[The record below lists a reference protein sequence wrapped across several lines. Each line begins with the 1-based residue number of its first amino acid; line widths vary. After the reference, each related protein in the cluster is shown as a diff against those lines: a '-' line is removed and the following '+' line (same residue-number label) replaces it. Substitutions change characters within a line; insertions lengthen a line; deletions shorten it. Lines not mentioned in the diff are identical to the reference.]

1 MEWRDRGGNY
11 ISEGDEGNK
20 SLKFLYETRIGGV
33 LLGLLIRKPVSDIAG
48 WFMQRRI
55 SALWINGF
63 IRKNHIDMSGYEKR
77 KFKSF
82 NDFFTRRILPECRP
96 VDSDPKRFV
105 SPCDC
110 KLTVFRIS
118 NDSSFIIKGGS
129 YTTEQLLRNGE
140 LARAYSGGTM
150 LVFRLTVDDYH
161 RYCYP
166 DGGEKEE
173 NVHIQGVYHTVNP
186 IAFRNHAVFRENTRE
201 YTILHSDNFGDIVI
215 MEVGATL
222 VGRISNLHG
231 SCRVEKGEEKGHFD
245 FGGSTVIIL
254 VKSGVLKIDE
264 DILRNNSQGFE
275 TVIKYSEG
283 IGTKQNL

>member
-105 SPCDC
+105 HRRFFHFQRRCRS
-110 KLTVFRIS
+110 L
-118 NDSSFIIKGGS
+118 
-129 YTTEQLLRNGE
+129 
-140 LARAYSGGTM
+140 SGG
-150 LVFRLTVDDYH
+150 RS
-161 RYCYP
+161 
-166 DGGEKEE
+166 
-173 NVHIQGVYHTVNP
+173 
-186 IAFRNHAVFRENTRE
+186 RERS
-201 YTILHSDNFGDIVI
+201 ISSDI
-215 MEVGATL
+215 
-222 VGRISNLHG
+222 
-231 SCRVEKGEEKGHFD
+231 SCRQTR
-245 FGGSTVIIL
+245 S
-254 VKSGVLKIDE
+254 
-264 DILRNNSQGFE
+264 RR
-275 TVIKYSEG
+275 
-283 IGTKQNL
+283 